1 MKGIKLKI
9 GTRLALAFGVMQVL
23 TITLGVV
30 SLWST
35 SLMKNSYE
43 FVSTNTLS
51 SVRAMNNMSVALEA
65 MRRSELRISTISEA
79 SKAREE
85 DVFNQAADE
94 LSKNNVAFIK
104 ASVAEGKTKT
114 YSDAFDAKLAAYL
127 NTHRKLFEMSR
138 VAGTD
143 AAKLDELADY
153 LYYGDNFKAN
163 NETRDALQE
172 SVGYSYQLAE
182 AHRQDAVKS
191 YKAAFGSMLF
201 FSSLAIVVG
210 VILLIWITRS
220 LLKQLGC
227 EPDTAVRIAGWI
239 AEGDLS
245 TAIEVKPGD
254 KSSLLFALNAM
265 RDSIVSIVSQV
276 RHATDTIATGSKEIA
291 KGNIDLS
298 ARTEAQAGSLEETAS
313 SMEELTS
320 TVKHNAD
327 NARQA
332 NQLAQTASEIAVKGG
347 VMVSQVVDTMGSI
360 NASAKKIVDIIS
372 VIDGIAF
379 QTNILALNAA
389 VEAAR
394 AGEQGRGFA
403 VVAAEVR
410 NLAQRSAGA
419 AKEIKALIGDSVEK
433 VGAGSKLVD
442 QAGSTMNEVVASI
455 RRVTD
460 IVSEISASSDEQTA
474 GIQQVNQA
482 IIEMDNVTQ
491 QNAALV
497 EEAAAAAASMQ
508 EEAANLTVVVG
519 IFKIDGEQT
528 PMAATAL
535 PGPSTSTAIARQ
547 KTNKP
552 EAPPRIAH
560 RGATGSSV
568 SVLKPATASHENA
581 DDWEEF

>member
-1 MKGIKLKI
+1 MKNRKLKI
-9 GTRLALAFGVMQVL
+9 GARLTLAFGVMQVL

-51 SVRAMNNMSVALEA
+51 SVRAMGEMSSALET
-65 MRRSELRISTISEA
+65 MRRSELRYTTLSDVSRP
-79 SKAREE
+79 KEE
-85 DVFNQAADE
+85 EVFNQAADE
-94 LSKNNVAFIK
+94 LSKSNNTFIK
-104 ASVAEGKTKT
+104 ASGAEAKTKT

-127 NTHRKLFEMSR
+127 NTHRKLVDMAR
-138 VAGTD
+138 AAGTD
-143 AAKLDELADY
+143 AAKLDEVADY
-153 LYYGDNFKAN
+153 LVYGDNFKAN
-163 NETRDALQE
+163 NETRDALKASLE
-172 SVGYSYQLAE
+172 YSYQLAE

-191 YKAAFGSMLF
+191 YKNAFGSMLF
-201 FSSLAIVVG
+201 FATLAIVVG
-210 VILLIWITRS
+210 VILSIWITRS
-220 LLKQLGC
+220 LLRQLGC
-227 EPDTAVRIAGWI
+227 EPDNAVRIAGQI
-239 AEGDLS
+239 ADGDLS
-245 TAIEVKPGD
+245 TAIDVKAGD
-254 KSSLLFALNAM
+254 QSSLLFALNAM

-276 RHATDTIATGSKEIA
+276 RHATDTIATGSQEIA
-291 KGNIDLS
+291 TGNMDLS
-298 ARTEAQAGSLEETAS
+298 ARTEAQAGALEETAS

-320 TVKHNAD
+320 AVNHNAD

-332 NQLAQTASEIAVKGG
+332 SQLAQTASEIAVKGG
-347 VMVSQVVDTMGSI
+347 AVVSQVVDTMGSI
-360 NASAKKIVDIIS
+360 NESARKIVDIIS

-419 AKEIKALIGDSVEK
+419 AKEIKTLIGDSVEK
-433 VGAGSKLVD
+433 VGVGSKLVD

-460 IVSEISASSDEQTA
+460 IVSEISAASDEQTA

-482 IIEMDNVTQ
+482 IIAMDNVTQ
-491 QNAALV
+491 KNAALV

-508 EEAANLTVVVG
+508 NEAANLTEVVG
-519 IFKIDGEQT
+519 IFK
-528 PMAATAL
+528 L
-535 PGPSTSTAIARQ
+535 
-547 KTNKP
+547 
-552 EAPPRIAH
+552 
-560 RGATGSSV
+560 SV
-568 SVLKPATASHENA
+568 G
-581 DDWEEF
+581 

>member
-1 MKGIKLKI
+1 MKNIQLKI
-9 GTRLALAFGVMQVL
+9 GTRLTLAFGVMQVL

-51 SVRAMNNMSVALEA
+51 SVRAMSGISSALEA
-65 MRRSELRISTISEA
+65 MRRSELRYTTLA
-79 SKAREE
+79 QGGKVKE
-85 DVFNQAADE
+85 DEVFSQAVDE
-94 LSKNNVAFIK
+94 LKKNNDAYIK
-104 ASVAEGKTKT
+104 ASAAEGKAKT
-114 YSDAFDAKLAAYL
+114 YSEAFNAKLTSYL
-127 NTHRKLFEMSR
+127 DTHHTLVEMDR
-138 VAGTD
+138 DAGTD
-143 AAKLDELADY
+143 ATKQDALADY

-163 NETRDALQE
+163 NEARDALKE
-172 SVGYSYQLAE
+172 SVDYSYQLAE

-191 YKAAFGSMLF
+191 YKDAFGSMLF
-201 FSSLAIVVG
+201 FATLAIVVG
-210 VILLIWITRS
+210 VLLSIWITRS

-227 EPDTAVRIAGWI
+227 EPDTAVRIAGRI

-245 TAIEVKPGD
+245 TAIEVKAGD
-254 KSSLLFALNAM
+254 QSSLLFALNAM

-276 RHATDTIATGSKEIA
+276 RHATDTIATGSREIA
-291 KGNIDLS
+291 TGNMDLS
-298 ARTEAQAGSLEETAS
+298 ARTEAQAGALEETAS

-332 NQLAQTASEIAVKGG
+332 NQLAQTASDIAVKGG
-347 VMVSQVVDTMGSI
+347 AVVSQVVDTMGSI
-360 NASAKKIVDIIS
+360 NESAKKIVDIIS

-433 VGAGSKLVD
+433 VGVGSKLVD

-460 IVSEISASSDEQTA
+460 IVSEISAASDEQTA
-474 GIQQVNQA
+474 GIEQVNMA
-482 IIEMDNVTQ
+482 IIEMDGVTQ
-491 QNAALV
+491 KNAALV

-508 EEAANLTVVVG
+508 DEAANLTEVVG
-519 IFKIDGEQT
+519 IFKLSG
-528 PMAATAL
+528 AATPAD
-535 PGPSTSTAIARQ
+535 PSSAQMHETLKVTEKIQTSKKAVAR
-547 KTNKP
+547 P
-552 EAPPRIAH
+552 LAVVRPLRVA
-560 RGATGSSV
+560 
-568 SVLKPATASHENA
+568 HENA
-581 DDWEEF
+581 DGWEEF